1 MSCHGEPDPLRDAGA
16 IAPTI
21 VAGLSGL
28 DPEQLE
34 HWRADGLLPASVVN
48 DDPDREEFGDPP
60 CYYSWNDHHRV
71 LAAAKLLELGLPES
85 DLPAALAHLD
95 AACSQ
100 WAVTLISGVLEPALP
115 QEIDASRFI
124 AERWHEGPLG
134 RLYTFGDSV
143 EMVPGRCDAEPTV
156 RRRRIRTAMLAHE
169 HTPAMGI
176 ERLAHSYR
184 LPQYA
189 VRRALE
195 FEQAL
200 HSFEQIHAPA
210 AG

>member
-1 MSCHGEPDPLRDAGA
+1 MSCHGEADPLRDAGA
-16 IAPTI
+16 ISPAI

-28 DPEQLE
+28 PPERLE
-34 HWRADGLLPASVVN
+34 RWRADGLLPASVIN

-60 CYYSWNDHHRV
+60 WYYSWNDHHRV
-71 LAAAKLLELGLPES
+71 LGAAKLLELGLCEA
-85 DLPAALAHLD
+85 DLPDALARLD
-95 AACSQ
+95 GACPR
-100 WAVTLISGVLEPALP
+100 WAVALPVRALEGALP
-115 QEIDASRFI
+115 QEVNAQRFW

-134 RLYTFGDSV
+134 RLYTFGDSI

-156 RRRRIRTAMLAHE
+156 RRRRIDTAMLARE
-169 HTPAMGI
+169 HRTVSVDT
-176 ERLAHSYR
+176 LARSYR

-200 HSFEQIHAPA
+200 HGFEQIHAPA

>member
-1 MSCHGEPDPLRDAGA
+1 MSCHGEADPLRDAGA
-16 IAPTI
+16 ISPAI

-28 DPEQLE
+28 EPERLE
-34 HWRADGLLPASVVN
+34 RWRAEGLLPASVIN

-60 CYYSWNDHHRV
+60 RYYSWNDHHRV
-71 LAAAKLLELGLPES
+71 LGAAKLLELGLSEA
-85 DLPAALAHLD
+85 DLPDALARLD
-95 AACSQ
+95 AACPR
-100 WAVTLISGVLEPALP
+100 WAVTPISDVLAPALP
-115 QEIDASRFI
+115 QEIDAHRFI
-124 AERWHEGPLG
+124 AERWHEGALG
-134 RLYTFGDSV
+134 RLYPFGDSV
-143 EMVPGRCDAEPTV
+143 EMVPGRCDAEPMI

-195 FEQAL
+195 FERAL
-200 HSFEQIHAPA
+200 RSFERIHAPA

>member
-1 MSCHGEPDPLRDAGA
+1 MSCHGEPDPLSDVGA
-16 IAPTI
+16 IAPAI
-21 VAGLSGL
+21 VAGLAGL

-34 HWRADGLLPASVVN
+34 RWRADGLLPASVIN

-60 CYYSWNDHHRV
+60 WYYSWNEHHRV
-71 LAAAKLLELGLPES
+71 LAAAKLLELGLPEA
-85 DLPAALAHLD
+85 DLPDTLARLD
-95 AACSQ
+95 AACPQ
-100 WAVTLISGVLEPALP
+100 WAVSLISGVLEPALP
-115 QEIDASRFI
+115 AAIDTHRFI

-156 RRRRIRTAMLAHE
+156 RRRRICTAMLAHE
-169 HTPAMGI
+169 HTPATGI
-176 ERLAHSYR
+176 ERLAYSYR

-200 HSFEQIHAPA
+200 CSLEQIHAPA

>member
-1 MSCHGEPDPLRDAGA
+1 MSCHKEPDPLRDVGA
-16 IAPTI
+16 IAPAI

-34 HWRADGLLPASVVN
+34 RWRADGLLPASVIN

-60 CYYSWNDHHRV
+60 WYYSWNDHHRV
-71 LAAAKLLELGLPES
+71 LAAAKLLELGLPEA
-85 DLPAALAHLD
+85 DLPDALARLD
-95 AACSQ
+95 AACPQ
-100 WAVTLISGVLEPALP
+100 WAVELPVRALEDALP
-115 QEIDASRFI
+115 QEVDAHRFI

-134 RLYTFGDSV
+134 RLYTFGDSI
-143 EMVPGRCDAEPTV
+143 EMAPGRCDAEPTV
-156 RRRRIRTAMLAHE
+156 SRRRIRTAMLAHE
-169 HTPAMGI
+169 HTPATGI

-200 HSFEQIHAPA
+200 CSLEQIHAPA